1 MADALEGVKE
11 GTMFA
16 KMSAGRAMFMLM
28 IDTPREAAG
37 GNMSSLT
44 RTQPHIN
51 AAKLK
56 KVKPSHEQA
65 W

>member
-28 IDTPREAAG
+28 IDTPREAEG

-44 RTQPHIN
+44 RT
-51 AAKLK
+51 
-56 KVKPSHEQA
+56 
-65 W
+65 